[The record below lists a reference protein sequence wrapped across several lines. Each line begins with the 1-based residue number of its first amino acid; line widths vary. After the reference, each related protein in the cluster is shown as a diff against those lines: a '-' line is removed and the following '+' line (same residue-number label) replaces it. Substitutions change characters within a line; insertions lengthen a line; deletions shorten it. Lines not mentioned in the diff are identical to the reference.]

1 MFKYTSVRNFLF
13 KRNLKLFKEEYDW
26 DYKFLK
32 SPYRKIK
39 TVLNLEIA
47 AFLIFLVSN
56 TRIKANHITLFGVL
70 WVYLGTVLIST
81 NISLLVYLSLVIYF
95 TKLIPDYMD
104 GTLAHL
110 KKEQSK
116 EGFELDLW
124 AGEINK
130 IGLITGTII
139 YIYNLTNNINY
150 LYILIIIIL
159 LNIID
164 PRKHLSRTKFGVSV
178 YKKNIKTH
186 IQKIKKN
193 KSVIFKF
200 LKFINFDGRTNYSD
214 FIILLIILDL
224 KFNINLLL
232 ILLPWLWVFLN
243 ILILI
248 RSKYLVFFKK

>member
-1 MFKYTSVRNFLF
+1 MFKYNKVRNFLF

-32 SPYRKIK
+32 SPYRKVK

-47 AFLIFLVSN
+47 AILIFLVSN
-56 TRIKANHITLFGVL
+56 TRIKANHITFFGVL
-70 WVYLGTVLIST
+70 WVYLGTFLIST
-81 NISLLVYLSLVIYF
+81 NSYHLVYLSLVVYF

-110 KKEQSK
+110 KNEQSK

-130 IGLITGTII
+130 LGLITGTII
-139 YIYNLTNNINY
+139 YIYNVTNNNDY

-164 PRKHLSRTKFGVSV
+164 PRKHLSRTKFGISI
-178 YKKNIKTH
+178 YKKKAKTH
-186 IQKIKKN
+186 LQKIKKN
-193 KSVIFKF
+193 KNIIFNF
-200 LKFINFDGRTNYSD
+200 FKFINFDGRSNYSD

-224 KFNINLLL
+224 EFDINLLL
-232 ILLPWLWVFLN
+232 ILLPWLWLFLN
-243 ILILI
+243 FLILI